1 MATTRKR
8 TDCEECGKILTGIKS
23 RFCSQTCYIFRKRK
37 RAKEFA
43 QKWRWRFPEK
53 QCEECGK
60 TFKPIREIQF
70 NCSSI
75 CGQKNARRKAAAKRA
90 KMKKFPRS
98 HPMRN
103 FYSKKKEEVLPK
115 NTSYVTTAE
124 FNPVDK
130 TKDAVL
136 EFLKKGGKIKKFP
149 ESPRAKIPAVS
160 FKYDFGGIENE
171 FTDELMEE
179 YGYIPLSG

>member
-1 MATTRKR
+1 
-8 TDCEECGKILTGIKS
+8 
-23 RFCSQTCYIFRKRK
+23 
-37 RAKEFA
+37 
-43 QKWRWRFPEK
+43 
-53 QCEECGK
+53 
-60 TFKPIREIQF
+60 
-70 NCSSI
+70 
-75 CGQKNARRKAAAKRA
+75 
-90 KMKKFPRS
+90 MKKFPRS

-171 FTDELMEE
+171 YTDELMEE